1 MGLSTT
7 ITVEVKSKMNLID
20 RIMADLV
27 SENIVFVDNTLQ
39 VDINVGFIKVFDG
52 EELHEELAKYKV

>member
-1 MGLSTT
+1 LGLSTT